1 MADTNLLQFL
11 RFIVASGVE
20 STLNSLQT
28 SNRPPATTLYFLV
41 FCYAQGFHS
50 IKNDLIVEFLH
61 TSNVIGTAAKP
72 MDDGCSIMANEW
84 RGRRLICRNC
94 NRWDFI
100 P

>member
-20 STLNSLQT
+20 STLNSLET
-28 SNRPPATTLYFLV
+28 SNRPPGTILYFLV

-61 TSNVIGTAAKP
+61 TSNVIGTSAKP
-72 MDDGCSIMANEW
+72 MDDGRSIMTNDMAGVTPN
-84 RGRRLICRNC
+84 L
-94 NRWDFI
+94 

>member
-28 SNRPPATTLYFLV
+28 SNRPPGTILYFLV

-50 IKNDLIVEFLH
+50 FKNDLIVEFLRA
-61 TSNVIGTAAKP
+61 SNVIGTAAKRMGGRP
-72 MDDGCSIMANEW
+72 SIRANDMS
-84 RGRRLICRNC
+84 RRRLICRSS
-94 NRWDFI
+94 NRGDFI
-100 P
+100 R